1 MKCVL
6 EFGVRVGNFTEVQII
21 PTQKLGA
28 QLAAA
33 LATSSSTS

>member
-6 EFGVRVGNFTEVQII
+6 EFGVRGDNLTEVQII